1 MFLGCTLR
9 LSLLQDTGLRVGG
22 LGTVLHACLAPA
34 PVWEACQVVV
44 VGMPSVEGIGAWL
57 QGLASRSL
65 GFRSRD
71 SLVHHSM
78 LLPHAGRVR
87 LVSCV
92 DCRHSVCAHG
102 LGARVA
108 ETGACHVARGC
119 CWRFVSEGGGWCVR
133 IDGVCCGSTQHRHTT
148 TRPQQHRHTDAA
160 PPHDPCCGQSQST
173 SRSRVGVGVRFQVMC
188 SVSPFQTPR
197 ASPPAWF
204 GVGMQC

>member
-1 MFLGCTLR
+1 MWEGWAPCYTRALPLHLCGKRARLWWWGCHPLRGLVLGCRDWPRAVLV
-9 LSLLQDTGLRVGG
+9 SG
-22 LGTVLHACLAPA
+22 LGTAWCTTACCSRTLVGC
-34 PVWEACQVVV
+34 VWCRVST
-44 VGMPSVEGIGAWL
+44 VGTVC
-57 QGLASRSL
+57 
-65 GFRSRD
+65 
-71 SLVHHSM
+71 
-78 LLPHAGRVR
+78 VR
-87 LVSCV
+87 TGS
-92 DCRHSVCAHG
+92 
-102 LGARVA
+102 ARVA